1 MNRIINVNGK
11 GILNLKRNILL
22 VIGLTSLL
30 LMAALAGCSSTGTEK
45 QNVTAPPTE
54 TSIKVG
60 GSSTLSPII
69 AKCADNFT
77 EEYKTWNKVD
87 PSLPEEPIVIFVST
101 GGSGFGVKST
111 IDGTFDLG
119 LVARNIKDEEK
130 SELKNGKTFQIG
142 SDVLTIAVNP
152 KNPVATIKPDI
163 SREELKKIFGGEI
176 TTWKQLDPA
185 LPNKNIVVAVR
196 DLGGGAS
203 EIFDNAVMKGTPISK
218 DAQQI
223 PSMGALAGKIMDN
236 EMAIGYVSSGLV
248 NQNPDKLI
256 ALTVDGIA
264 PTLENIKSGKYD
276 IGRPLLI
283 ITKSTPT
290 AKQQAFI
297 DYLMS
302 DKGLTVV
309 EDLGYIPAK

>member
-1 MNRIINVNGK
+1 M
-11 GILNLKRNILL
+11 KRNTLL
-22 VIGLTSLL
+22 VVGLISLL
-30 LMAALAGCSSTGTEK
+30 MMALLAGCSSEPAKTPEAA
-45 QNVTAPPTE
+45 APKAD
-54 TSIKVG
+54 TSIRIG

-77 EEYKTWNKVD
+77 EEFKTWDKVD
-87 PSLPEEPIVIFVST
+87 ASLPAESIVIFVST
-101 GGSGFGVKST
+101 GGSGFGVKSAL
-111 IDGTFDLG
+111 DGTFDMG
-119 LVARNIKDEEK
+119 LVARTLKDEEK
-130 SELKNGKTFQIG
+130 TALKDGTTSQIG

-152 KNPVATIKPDI
+152 KNPITTVKPNL
-163 SREELKKIFGGEI
+163 SREELKKIFAGEI

-185 LPNKNIVVAVR
+185 LPDKTIIVAVR

-203 EIFDNAVMKGTPISK
+203 EVFDTAVMKGTPISK

-223 PSMGALAGKIMDN
+223 PSMGALAGKVMEN

-248 NQNPDKLI
+248 NQNADKLF
-256 ALTVDGIA
+256 ALSIDGTA

-283 ITKSTPT
+283 ITKSAPT
-290 AKQQAFI
+290 AKQQAFLK
-297 DYLMS
+297 YLMS
-302 DKGLTVV
+302 DKGFKVV